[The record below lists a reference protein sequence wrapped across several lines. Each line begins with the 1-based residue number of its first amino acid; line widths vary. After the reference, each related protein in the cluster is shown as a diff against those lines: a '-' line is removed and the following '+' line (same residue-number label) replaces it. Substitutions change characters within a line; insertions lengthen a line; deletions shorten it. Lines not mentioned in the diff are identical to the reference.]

1 MLIEALF
8 VSIFVLLGEIQ
19 FVFRPAFSSSYFV
32 LKKCYDYNQMSTFSG
47 LISDWTS
54 SMLGNSSPRC
64 REGTKSSVESI
75 LSLNDDISGVSI
87 VWLPLPTSML
97 SSMFS
102 RKSSGVCGM
111 DNVGPIPKTADKMAL
126 LLIRPPLP
134 FTLTCAFFMVVADC
148 QNSTYQVHYQL
159 IPGENGPLSRKE
171 TDPFGVLYCCRASSD
186 RAVFGS
192 PAVSVSGV
200 LVLIV
205 GDVNGAAVAWPVK
218 IGEITETCATDYQL
232 LEIVERAGL

>member
-111 DNVGPIPKTADKMAL
+111 DNVGPIP
-126 LLIRPPLP
+126 
-134 FTLTCAFFMVVADC
+134 
-148 QNSTYQVHYQL
+148 S
-159 IPGENGPLSRKE
+159 PLSADSWREWSVKPE
-171 TDPFGVLYCCRASSD
+171 RNGSIWSSVLLPRIIRSCCLRISCCLCFRRSRSNCRRCKRSCCCLAGED
-186 RAVFGS
+186 W
-192 PAVSVSGV
+192 
-200 LVLIV
+200 
-205 GDVNGAAVAWPVK
+205 GDN
-218 IGEITETCATDYQL
+218 
-232 LEIVERAGL
+232 